1 MSSTNND
8 NKKVYKSLTQ
18 IEHVLLRP
26 GMYVGSTTKATRSD
40 YIWRD
45 DKFTWESDVL
55 HVEGLVKLVNEAI
68 DNAVDNSIIK
78 TNPTTKIYVEIKD
91 GHIKVTNDGQHVPV
105 RPIEG
110 GTELIPAVV
119 FGKCRSGSNFDDNNR
134 EGAGLNGLGIKLANI
149 FSTEFKVTCRDPS
162 IKKTFQGTWTDNMRK
177 VETNVA
183 KGNPLRKGMTTE
195 VCFKPD
201 PKFFSGVT
209 PEEIIP
215 WVKTRLVQI
224 AHTSRNKK
232 LKLWFNDV
240 QVKGGSFKNFMKLF
254 GSSHTFYDSPTDNFE
269 YGVGVSTTGEFC
281 HTSFVNSLR
290 TTSDHSTHTR
300 LVYRKVIEAVKE
312 FLSKKHKGATVQSG
326 TIATKIHLFVNCH
339 VPSPNF
345 ASQTKEKLTS
355 PMPRSVKLDTG
366 RILGVLKKS
375 GVVAALEEALMA
387 KSLKDMSKAMD
398 GSKRSKVVV
407 DKYDGAQQAGTS
419 KAHLCTLYVVEGDSA
434 KTMFTIG
441 ASVIGRKTNG
451 VFPIRGKLLNVRGA
465 SPSKLKGNAEIKNL
479 MKILGL
485 RMDCKYETDTEY
497 RTLRYGKLCIMTDA
511 DVDGAH
517 INGLLVNFIANF
529 WPNLITRHGFI
540 TRFVTPIIKAV
551 KKGKDPLFFFNE
563 EEFKQKESYIKSAGF
578 QVIHLKG
585 LGTSERPDTVKYFKA
600 TDQHLKDMQA
610 SANTMTYTDNVF
622 NPKLSNWRKTW
633 LTKTGV
639 DDLQSL
645 DYKQK
650 TFQIDAF
657 FDTELKQFSQADIV
671 RSIPSVV
678 DGLKKS
684 QRQVTC
690 GALHHFEKS
699 SNKQYKVAQLA
710 GIVAAHTKYAHGEV
724 SLQDCITGMA
734 QRFPGSN
741 NLTILDDKGAFGSRM
756 QNGKDAASA
765 RYIYTALTPDARKLF
780 PKEDDCILDY
790 RTEEGS
796 VVEPRFYVPT
806 LPLLL
811 LNGTTGI
818 ATGFSTDLP
827 CFNPE
832 DVIRIVKLRLQGKP
846 ADEPKPWYRGYSTNH
861 LTEDTPSRWIFHGA
875 WTKTGTREVTITE
888 LPIGYSIDGY
898 KSNVLGSL
906 QEKGVLDDV
915 LVNHGDENRPCFVV
929 KFSGAI
935 PADPGATLKL
945 TKTMTKNCMNFLD
958 RNGIIKSY
966 KSVVGIVDDWLAV
979 RLEYAE
985 KRRLA
990 MCKAECERMEDLK
1003 WRIKFLQGV
1012 ISGEIKVMRVKRAQV
1027 VAAMDTLGIPPR
1039 YHSNFLQIPIVS
1051 ITEEKMVELERQ
1063 YRASQES
1070 LDRLS
1075 KMTNRD
1081 IYDADLSKWRNNK
1094 RQRETE
1100 ISSSSSSSSSSPN
1113 KKTKVIS
1120 LI

>member
-1 MSSTNND
+1 MANN
-8 NKKVYKSLTQ
+8 KVYKSLTQ
-18 IEHVLLRP
+18 VEHVLLRP
-26 GMYVGSTTKATRSD
+26 GMYVGSTTKSTRSD

-45 DKFTWESDVL
+45 DKFVWETDVL
-55 HVEGLVKLVNEAI
+55 YVEGLIKLVNEAI
-68 DNAVDNSIIK
+68 DNAVDNSK
-78 TNPTTKIYVEIKD
+78 VSFDPTTKVIVQIGD
-91 GHIKVTNDGQHVPV
+91 GHVRVLNDGAHIPV
-105 RPIEG
+105 KPIDG
-110 GTELIPAVV
+110 GEDLIPAVI

-149 FSTEFKVTCRDPS
+149 FSTEFNVTCRDPQA
-162 IKKTFQGTWTDNMRK
+162 KKTFTGKWTNNMRS
-177 VETNVA
+177 VTTDVV
-183 KGNPLRKGMTTE
+183 KGNPLPKGITTS
-195 VCFKPD
+195 VDFKPD

-209 PEEIIP
+209 PEQIIP
-215 WVKTRLVQI
+215 WIHTRLVQV
-224 AHTSRNKK
+224 AHTTPK
-232 LKLWFNDV
+232 LRLFFNGKQV
-240 QVKGGSFKNFMKLF
+240 QGGSFKSFMKLF
-254 GSSHTFYDSPTDNFE
+254 GSTHTFYDKPTDNFE
-269 YGVGVSTTGEFC
+269 YGVGVSTTGDYC
-281 HTSFVNSLR
+281 HSSFVNSLR
-290 TTSDHSTHTR
+290 TTADDSTHTR
-300 LVYRKVIEAVKE
+300 LVYRKVVEAVKE
-312 FLSKKHKGATVQSG
+312 FLAKKHKGASVATG
-326 TIATKIHLFVNCH
+326 TIATKLHLFVNCH
-339 VPSPNF
+339 VPSPDF

-355 PMPRSVKLDTG
+355 AMPRSVQLDTG

-375 GVVAALEEALMA
+375 GVMAALEEALLA

-407 DKYDGAQQAGTS
+407 DKYDGAQQAGTA
-419 KAHLCTLYVVEGDSA
+419 KAHTCTLYIVEGDSA

-465 SPSKLKGNAEIKNL
+465 SPSKLKGNEEIKNL

-485 RMDCKYETDTEY
+485 RMDCKYETDAEY

-517 INGLLVNFIANF
+517 INGLLVNFIAKF
-529 WPNLITRHGFI
+529 WPNLITKHGFI

-551 KKGKDPLFFFNE
+551 KKGRDPVFFFNDA
-563 EEFKQKESYIKSAGF
+563 EFAQWERSNNTNGYQI
-578 QVIHLKG
+578 IHLKG

-600 TDQHLKDMQA
+600 AGQHLKDMQA
-610 SANTMTYTDNVF
+610 GAETMTYTDNVF

-639 DDLQSL
+639 DDVQSL

-650 TFQIDAF
+650 AFKIDSF
-657 FDTELKQFSQADIV
+657 YDTELKQFSQADII

-780 PKEDDCILDY
+780 PKDDDCVLDY

-811 LNGTTGI
+811 LNGATGI

-832 DVIRIVKLRLQGKP
+832 DVVRIVKLRLAGEP
-846 ADEPKPWYRGYSTNH
+846 AVDPKPWYRGYSTNA
-861 LTEDTPSRWIFHGA
+861 LTEDTPSRWVFHGA
-875 WTKTGTREVTITE
+875 WSKSGDREVTITE

-898 KSNVLGSL
+898 KSNVLGPL
-906 QEKGVLDDV
+906 QENGVVDDV
-915 LVNHGDENRPCFVV
+915 LVNHLDENKPCFVV
-929 KFSGAI
+929 KFSGSV
-935 PADPGATLKL
+935 PADPAATLKL
-945 TKTMTKNCMNFLD
+945 TKTMSKNCMNFLD

-966 KSVVGIVDDWLAV
+966 KSVVAIVDDWLAV

-990 MCKAECERMEDLK
+990 MCKAERERMDDLQ

-1012 ISGEIKVMRVKRAQV
+1012 ISGAIPVMRVKRAQM
-1027 VAAMDTLGIPPR
+1027 VAGMSALGIPSK
-1039 YHSNFLQIPIVS
+1039 YHSTFLQIPIVS
-1051 ITEEKMVELERQ
+1051 ITEEKMVELEHQ
-1063 YRASQES
+1063 HQTSKAA
-1070 LDRLS
+1070 LDRLTT
-1075 KMTNRD
+1075 MTNMDVYR
-1081 IYDADLSKWRNNK
+1081 ADLSKWTTSATSPAK
-1094 RQRETE
+1094 RPRE
-1100 ISSSSSSSSSSPN
+1100 SSSSSPVSP
-1113 KKTKVIS
+1113 KKAKVITI
-1120 LI
+1120 L